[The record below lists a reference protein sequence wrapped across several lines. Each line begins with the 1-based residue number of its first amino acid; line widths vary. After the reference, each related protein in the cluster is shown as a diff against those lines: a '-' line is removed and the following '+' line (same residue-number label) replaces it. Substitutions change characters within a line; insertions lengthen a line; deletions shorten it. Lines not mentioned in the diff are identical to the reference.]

1 MYGAMREHAPQ
12 STRFAGAITATA
24 ITLATGYMLA
34 QGFGTY
40 IANALPDPIVF
51 VPLREDTPP
60 APPPPTAETLDTSVD
75 TKIKLVAPE
84 TVLPDYRYVDPPI
97 TGSTDP
103 TPPRSNPG
111 PATPPQPPLP
121 RSVRIAPQIIPVD
134 PPPYPPIGI
143 RTRAEGDS
151 LLTVCL
157 DARGRVTSAALAA
170 TSGHTALDQAA
181 LKWVRTLKFKPL
193 TVDGAAQPI
202 CNHTVTYEW
211 RLDSR

>member
-12 STRFAGAITATA
+12 STRLAGAITATA

-51 VPLREDTPP
+51 VPLKEDTKVT
-60 APPPPTAETLDTSVD
+60 PPPLTAEALDTVSD
-75 TKIKLVAPE
+75 TDIVLVAPD
-84 TVLPDYRYVDPPI
+84 TTLPDYRYIDPPI
-97 TGSTDP
+97 TGSTQPDR
-103 TPPRSNPG
+103 PRADPG
-111 PATPPQPPLP
+111 PSTPPQPPLP
-121 RSVRIAPQIIPVD
+121 KSVRIAPQIIPVD
-134 PPPYPPIGI
+134 PPPYPPIAI
-143 RTRAEGDS
+143 RTHAEGDS
-151 LLTVCL
+151 LLNVCL

>member
-1 MYGAMREHAPQ
+1 MYGAMREHAPH
-12 STRFAGAITATA
+12 SPRLAGAITATA

-51 VPLREDTPP
+51 VPLREDAKA
-60 APPPPTAETLDTSVD
+60 APPPPTAETLDTFSETDIV
-75 TKIKLVAPE
+75 LVAPD
-84 TVLPDYRYVDPPI
+84 TTLPDYRYVDPPI
-97 TGSTDP
+97 IGSTQP
-103 TPPRSNPG
+103 ERPRADPG
-111 PATPPQPPLP
+111 PSMPPHPPLP
-121 RSVRIAPQIIPVD
+121 KSVRVAPTILPAAL
-134 PPPYPPIGI
+134 PPYPTIAI
-143 RTRAEGDS
+143 RRNAEGDTS
-151 LLTVCL
+151 LAVCL
-157 DARGRVTSAALAA
+157 DARGRVTSASLAGS
-170 TSGHTALDQAA
+170 SGHDSLDQAA